1 VHAQTGYRLT
11 FNIPF
16 WGVVGFDKIGHFL
29 GGLVLGYIVSGIL
42 YAYFSTHQAQIQA
55 VVNWTFWLGFGL
67 FSIVFTLWEIIELL
81 VEKYGVT
88 TFWLISS
95 RWDTNED
102 LLFNTVG
109 YLAGFGV
116 FYLSKLIIGK

>member
-1 VHAQTGYRLT
+1 M
-11 FNIPF
+11 
-16 WGVVGFDKIGHFL
+16 
-29 GGLVLGYIVSGIL
+29 L
-42 YAYFSTHQAQIQA
+42 YAYFLSRQEQIQA
-55 VVNWTFWLGFGL
+55 AVNWTFWLGFGL
-67 FSIVFTLWEIIELL
+67 FSIVFTIWEIIELL

-88 TFWLISS
+88 TFWLISN

-116 FYLSKLIIGK
+116 FYLSKLISDKH